1 MTPLARRYKD
11 GRNMP
16 GQSQD
21 PSALDQMH
29 KALALMREALDL
41 LDGARAPAHLGAH
54 LDLAIVRLA
63 ESIPA
68 ATTKGELP
76 PAAARPSQTSG
87 SS

>member
-1 MTPLARRYKD
+1 
-11 GRNMP
+11 MP

-21 PSALDQMH
+21 PDALDQMR

-68 ATTKGELP
+68 ATTKGESP
-76 PAAARPSQTSG
+76 PAEVRPPLTSG

>member
-1 MTPLARRYKD
+1 
-11 GRNMP
+11 MP
-16 GQSQD
+16 GQLPD
-21 PSALDQMH
+21 PRALDQMH

-68 ATTKGELP
+68 GTPKGSGP
-76 PAAARPSQTSG
+76 RPGGRGPLTSG